1 MHVVFFCLYESG
13 FLARER
19 AQAHHRVDRS
29 FKQCFFVKTIDF
41 RSHIKLLACSLFCF
55 AVCAFSKLLW
65 GDACVCVCVVVHVL
79 LILGPGNFC
88 LVFLHHLLYIW
99 IHMNIYIYFWTVRV
113 VRLPFIFI
121 LHHFSLVSCLSLSFL
136 FGENRVF
143 ILLKICFSL
152 SFRCCHVDLCFYA
165 ICCSLL
171 LFFFLSLSLPLYR
184 SISFS
189 IHTLSSATFC
199 SSNFNQIKNR
209 RKKRKKNKQITH
221 IHIT

>member
-99 IHMNIYIYFWTVRV
+99 IHMNIYIYTFEPCESCAFH
-113 VRLPFIFI
+113 LYSFYIIFRWSHVY
-121 LHHFSLVSCLSLSFL
+121 LSHFCLEKIAFL
-136 FGENRVF
+136 FCSRFVF
-143 ILLKICFSL
+143 HSVFGVVMWTCVSMLYVVHCYCFSF
-152 SFRCCHVDLCFYA
+152 S
-165 ICCSLL
+165 
-171 LFFFLSLSLPLYR
+171 LSLSLFIVQFHFRFTR
-184 SISFS
+184 SQVLHFVVQTS
-189 IHTLSSATFC
+189 T
-199 SSNFNQIKNR
+199 K
-209 RKKRKKNKQITH
+209 
-221 IHIT
+221 